1 MSCAHSES
9 KEMPH
14 QIISS
19 TEYSYKK
26 RHIMNHQRAWRIKR
40 LFSSIRN
47 ISKKYYISSNY
58 VMHTTLLLCSY
69 TERVIIC
76 RQLPFHYSWL
86 RSLNRVWEKRKCH
99 ENRLVAIFFSFLS
112 LVCLVISQRN
122 ASFITKNEHRLWYQ
136 YLFLPVP
143 AGCWIPT

>member
-1 MSCAHSES
+1 MSWRIWVTELLGNIFNRLKRCLKHQYKKLIYTATGGAECSLQILIRMSCAHSES

-86 RSLNRVWEKRKCH
+86 RSLHRVWEKRKCH
-99 ENRLVAIFFSFLS
+99 ENR
-112 LVCLVISQRN
+112 
-122 ASFITKNEHRLWYQ
+122 K
-136 YLFLPVP
+136 
-143 AGCWIPT
+143 